1 MLRTQISL
9 KPLVEWSLHNMAPF
23 NFITILENIK
33 LDLKTKHMLRH
44 VSAATF
50 KSAV

>member
-1 MLRTQISL
+1 MLGTQIS
-9 KPLVEWSLHNMAPF
+9 WNLHNMAPF
-23 NFITILENIK
+23 NPTTILENIK
-33 LDLKTKHMLRH
+33 LDLKTKHMLPH